1 MENKTKQN
9 KTTRRRRR
17 TRKKNN
23 WETYLHLKQPIVALG
38 PSMKCCKP
46 SPIFAIID
54 NADIVAAH
62 AHIADVF
69 IVVVVV
75 VVVVVVSLVI
85 VCCCYY
91 YYCCC
96 FEKAYTLRVI
106 DAIRCLLKP

>member
-1 MENKTKQN
+1 
-9 KTTRRRRR
+9 
-17 TRKKNN
+17 
-23 WETYLHLKQPIVALG
+23 
-38 PSMKCCKP
+38 MKCCKP

-106 DAIRCLLKP
+106 DATRCLLKP